1 MTIDKI
7 IKVELT
13 EQEHSILTH
22 CEEIIDKFLE
32 LMEEYNL
39 KGYYTEYD
47 HFQED
52 DLDELAKNIHSL
64 RTVYEADQEV
74 LKMDDFTTYTA
85 HAIVNVWDTEI
96 EMEIPYLE
104 NKCEYLDLR
113 EIILEHIN
121 ESLYIKSFDYTK
133 DED

>member
-1 MTIDKI
+1 
-7 IKVELT
+7 
-13 EQEHSILTH
+13 
-22 CEEIIDKFLE
+22 
-32 LMEEYNL
+32 
-39 KGYYTEYD
+39 
-47 HFQED
+47 
-52 DLDELAKNIHSL
+52 
-64 RTVYEADQEV
+64 
-74 LKMDDFTTYTA
+74 MDDFTTYTA

-121 ESLYIKSFDYTK
+121 ESLYIKSFDYTE